1 MNTEGG
7 VMPCAEQHQHGLLAR
22 HAPDTVESLAMHKK
36 KIEEIRGWLE
46 LQQQPG
52 LHCEAPRMLV
62 LSGIY
67 MFRQRRAANTRV
79 CEVSALPCARKVRKS
94 IM

>member
-1 MNTEGG
+1 MS
-7 VMPCAEQHQHGLLAR
+7 CAEHHQHGLLAR

-52 LHCEAPRMLV
+52 LHCDAPRMLV
-62 LSGIY
+62 LSGISLL
-67 MFRQRRAANTRV
+67 RQRRAANTTTCRV
-79 CEVSALPCARKVRKS
+79 SGLSCKEA
-94 IM
+94 